1 MGESATSKV
10 LVRSVAETPIVTAVQ
25 GCMERFGWES
35 WVGPDS
41 TVVIKPNVCTAV
53 PSIVVGGNTNPA
65 VVRAVCEVLRT
76 RTRRI
81 YIGESRHMRQ
91 TPNEAFKA
99 AGYVEM
105 ARELEVELVNF
116 SDGPFTMV
124 DCPPAGK
131 IKLPSV
137 LLEADAYINIP
148 VLKTHAIT
156 YFTGALKNQ
165 WGCVPDHLDR
175 LRHHRR
181 IAAMLSSIQR
191 ILKPKLILMDGT
203 FAMEGR
209 GPVAGRVRRL
219 DVLLASPDPVAL
231 DSTAMRLVGL
241 DPKRARHVTLAA
253 EKGLGH
259 FDESQIEVE
268 GDWERC
274 RTQFEPSPRDFANTA
289 VYYLTPHDWFTKHIL
304 ANDRIYYPIAKT
316 VKFLRRTGVLGG

>member
-1 MGESATSKV
+1 MSESATSKV
-10 LVRSVAETPIVTAVQ
+10 LVRSVAEVPIADAVRE
-25 GCMERFGWES
+25 CMERFGWES
-35 WVGPDS
+35 WVAPDS

-53 PSIVVGGNTNPA
+53 AEFVVGGDTNPA

-76 RTRRI
+76 RTRHI
-81 YIGESRHMRQ
+81 CIGESRHLRQ

-99 AGYVEM
+99 SGYVEM
-105 ARELEVELVNF
+105 ARELDVKLVNF

-137 LLEADAYINIP
+137 LLEADTYINIP

-175 LRHHRR
+175 LRYHRR
-181 IAAMLSSIQR
+181 IAQMLSSIQR
-191 ILKPKLILMDGT
+191 ILQPNLILMDGT

-219 DVLLASPDPVAL
+219 DVLLASNDPVAL

-241 DPKRARHVTLAA
+241 DPKRAWHVMMAA
-253 EKGLGH
+253 EEHLGQ
-259 FDESQIEVE
+259 FEESKIKVE
-268 GDWERC
+268 GDWDRC
-274 RTQFEPSPRDFANTA
+274 RTQFEPAPRDLANTA
-289 VYYLTPHDWFTKHIL
+289 VYYFTPSDWFNKHIL
-304 ANDRIYYPIAKT
+304 ANDRVYYPIAKT
-316 VKFLRRTGVLGG
+316 VKLIRRTGVIGG